1 MPFTSKNPF
10 KTLREAQVMTS
21 IHQGG
26 EWGDGGGGSG
36 GGGEIV
42 KLCGSVLLTEGV
54 KEYIINLLFQ
64 LFVSCLTTCY

>member
-1 MPFTSKNPF
+1 MPFSPKNLF
-10 KTLREAQVMTS
+10 KTPREAQVMTS
-21 IHQGG
+21 IHQGR

>member
-1 MPFTSKNPF
+1 
-10 KTLREAQVMTS
+10 MTS

-26 EWGDGGGGSG
+26 EWGDGG

-54 KEYIINLLFQ
+54 KEYIIILLFQ
-64 LFVSCLTTCY
+64 LFVSCFTTCY

>member
-1 MPFTSKNPF
+1 
-10 KTLREAQVMTS
+10 MTS

-26 EWGDGGGGSG
+26 EWGDGGG

-54 KEYIINLLFQ
+54 KEYIIILLFQ
-64 LFVSCLTTCY
+64 LFVSCFTTCY

>member
-21 IHQGG
+21 IHQGR
-26 EWGDGGGGSG
+26 EWGDGGGSG